1 MKVFAAVV
9 IVSAVW
15 VMFAF
20 VLGGCAG
27 RKRRAASQTMP
38 GSLGDAGGAPWMW
51 EQHGTVVSLGQ
62 AAVVPAGH
70 PLFRVGARPPSDPR
84 AAQ

>member
-15 VMFAF
+15 IVIAF

-27 RKRRAASQTMP
+27 RKRATPSDARP
-38 GSLGDAGGAPWMW
+38 GSFSDAGRAPWMW
-51 EQHGTVVSLGQ
+51 EQHGSVVSLGQ
-62 AAVVPAGH
+62 TAVVPAGH
-70 PLFRVGARPPSDPR
+70 PLSRVLARPPSDPR
-84 AAQ
+84 GAQ